1 MGIDLVKAGRVKKPG
16 RKHLVSKNPYLRLLV
31 KLYSFLGRRSN
42 SSFNKVVLKR
52 LMMPRRYKSPI
63 SLSKLSK
70 HMRNN
75 PENTAVVVGTVTDD
89 KRMLEVP
96 RLSVCALRVTES
108 AKKRILASGGEV
120 LTFDQLV
127 ARSPKG
133 SKCTLL
139 RGETKARE
147 AVKHFRNEVKGNP
160 KPYVRSKGRKFEKAR
175 GRRHSRAFK
184 VKAH

>member
-16 RKHLVSKNPYLRLLV
+16 RKALVSKNPYLRLLV
-31 KLYSFLGRRSN
+31 KLFKFLARRTDFP
-42 SSFNKVVLKR
+42 FNKIVLKR
-52 LMMPRRYKSPI
+52 LLMPRRYKAPL

-70 HMRNN
+70 HMESRPN
-75 PENTAVVVGTVTDD
+75 NTAVVIGTVTNDE
-89 KRMLEVP
+89 RMDVVP
-96 RLSVCALRVTES
+96 KLSVCALRVTET
-108 AKKRILASGGEV
+108 ARKRILASGGEV

-127 ARSPKG
+127 ARSPIG
-133 SKCTLL
+133 GKCTLL

-147 AVKHFRNEVKGNP
+147 AVKHFRNEVEGNP

-184 VKAH
+184 A